1 MKKKIFMFSHDPGG
15 TNTIIPL
22 IKPLRERG
30 YEVILYGKDVALNI
44 CRQNGLE
51 ANDITEYVSG
61 FGMEEIQEFIKE
73 INPDCIITGTSIED
87 FTERYVWKASEKF
100 NIPSFAILDQ
110 WINYGIRFSKYGAYQ
125 SDTYRNDK
133 VHPFLPMKILVMDEI
148 AKHEAIQDGL
158 EPSRIEITGQPY
170 FETLMQKVAQITQ
183 DAIQDIRKQ
192 INAVGDDYVITFA
205 SEPVSVDYRGNI
217 DGQDYWGYTEKT
229 ILEELIKAIVDV
241 QPEFKG
247 TISIIIKLHPRE
259 DRSSYLGVIENYKSN
274 KNIKIAV
281 VENCDSYSLIAASN
295 LICGMSSMFLI
306 EAVVI
311 GKPVISITIGL
322 NRENPFVLGRI
333 GVLRSVLSAGEL
345 REKLRL
351 IMIGNTFVRPKLN
364 LIKNPVERTM
374 ELLESYI

>member
-1 MKKKIFMFSHDPGG
+1 MKKKIFMFSRDPGG

-22 IKPLRERG
+22 VRPLRERG
-30 YEVILYGKDVALNI
+30 YEVILFGKDVALNI

-61 FGMEEIQEFIKE
+61 FGMAEIQEFIKK
-73 INPDCIITGTSIED
+73 INPDCVITGTSIED
-87 FTERYVWKASEKF
+87 FTEKYLWKASEKL

-125 SDTYRNDK
+125 SDIYRDDK
-133 VHPFLPMKILVMDEI
+133 VHPFLPMKILVMDDI

-170 FETLMQKVAQITQ
+170 FETLMQKVDQITQ
-183 DAIQDIRKQ
+183 NAIQGIRKQ
-192 INAVGDDYVITFA
+192 INVVEDDYVITFA

-217 DGQDYWGYTEKT
+217 DGQAYWGYTEKT
-229 ILEELIKAIVDV
+229 IFEELIKTIENVSN
-241 QPEFKG
+241 EFKKRI
-247 TISIIIKLHPRE
+247 TIVIKLHPRE
-259 DRSSYLGVIENYKSN
+259 DKSSYLDEIKN
-274 KNIKIAV
+274 KVNDSININIV
-281 VENCDSYSLIAASN
+281 DNVDSCSLIAASD

-322 NRENPFVLGRI
+322 NRENPFVLDRI
-333 GVLRSVLSAGEL
+333 GVLKSVHCTEEL
-345 REKLRL
+345 QEKLRL
-351 IMIGNTFVRPKLN
+351 IMINNTFVRPELN
-364 LIKNPVERTM
+364 LIKNPVERTI
-374 ELLESYI
+374 ELLRSYI